1 MREIEFTG
9 ERYLPSMTEMMI
21 NLEHLSRYYA
31 VAPYCRGKRVLDAA
45 CGMGYG
51 SNHIADFAE
60 HVTGIDIAPKVIEYD
75 RKNYRKGNLNFLT
88 ASIEKLPFEDNSFDI
103 VVSFET
109 IEHVNSDIQHSFC
122 EEVRRVLAP
131 DGVFIVSTPDKKW
144 YTDAHGNWKNQ
155 FHVHEF
161 YYDEF
166 KECLSGY
173 FTNIEML
180 LQNIYPASIIWNRN
194 SGAPLKI
201 DGLRQTEE
209 NRIDQCIPQRFD
221 YIIAVCGN
229 GKIPD
234 VASVMTVDVDYK
246 LISDFIQP
254 YIRRIQELENLLK
267 RTQYAPVITVGAQS
281 GI

>member
-1 MREIEFTG
+1 MQNIEFTG

-21 NLEHLSRYYA
+21 NLEHLSRYHA
-31 VAPYCRGKRVLDAA
+31 FAPYCRGKRVLDAA

-51 SNHIADFAE
+51 SNLIAEFAE
-60 HVTGIDIAPKVIEYD
+60 HVMGIDIAPEVIEHD
-75 RKNYRKGNLNFLT
+75 RQSYSKPNLEFQT
-88 ASIEKLPFEDNSFDI
+88 ASIEKLPFGDNSFDV
-103 VVSFET
+103 VVSLET
-109 IEHVNSDIQHSFC
+109 IEHVDEHIQRKFC
-122 EEVRRVLAP
+122 AEVKRVLKS

-166 KECLSGY
+166 KNFLSGY
-173 FTNIEML
+173 FSSVEML

-201 DGLRQTEE
+201 DGLRQTGEQ
-209 NRIDQCIPQRFD
+209 RIDQCTPQRFD

-229 GKIPD
+229 SKLPD
-234 VASVMTVDVDYK
+234 IASVMTVDVDYK
-246 LISDFIQP
+246 LISDFLQP
-254 YIRRIQELENLLK
+254 YIRRIHELEALL
-267 RTQYAPVITVGAQS
+267 RNTQYAPVITIDRQC
-281 GI
+281 